1 MTGLQR
7 KTLAEKLYSFLAIAF
22 AVFWLGFLVFK
33 PAVLSALRPGNESS
47 GHLYPLLLLWLAVTF
62 VYGILLA
69 HWERRLPTLF
79 FSLLLFVLC
88 ALPRLAVLHFH
99 HYIATND
106 FANYLLYGQCFV
118 QGNFAP
124 AADLIA
130 NYYQMPKMGG
140 LVVFNGLLLHLF
152 GDTLL
157 GMQLANVVMTGLIC
171 VALYHLVRPLHEQAA
186 WLTALLW
193 MVYPSNIIS
202 TQIPT
207 NHHGAVLFFLLAL
220 LLYQKLLNSRNWWQV
235 VGLAA
240 VVGVLLTVSNLIHPS
255 VIIIKLS
262 ILCFTFLAVLYYV
275 GRQKKFFCVKNQKL
289 LAAVLLIF
297 LTSTVSQ
304 NIAMQQ
310 LQQQQIVT
318 DDKEISVLFKLVLGF
333 NTESN
338 GSFSEADYTY
348 IRQLPQEQQAEA
360 CLTLL
365 RQRLGNPLD
374 IVQFM
379 LHKTNVAWFA
389 RDGYFYWYNEGALQE
404 FSLRMAELNEGEQQQ
419 YWQTVRWIDGA
430 QALDIIFV
438 RLVYWL
444 AVAGLLASRRFSGTI
459 ENVLFFI
466 PLGWVAVIML
476 TEMQSR
482 YRYPAMPVFFLLAAL
497 GLCALWQW
505 LEKKQGR
512 HGKLKRNAGVKNG

>member
-1 MTGLQR
+1 MGRLQR
-7 KTLAEKLYSFLAIAF
+7 KTLAEKLYSVLAIAF
-22 AVFWLGFLVFK
+22 AVLWLGFLVLK
-33 PAVLSALRPGNESS
+33 PAVLSILQPGNESS
-47 GHLYPLLLLWLAVTF
+47 GHLYPLLLLWLAVTLLYA
-62 VYGILLA
+62 VLLA
-69 HWERRLPTLF
+69 RCERRLPTPLF
-79 FSLLLFVLC
+79 AVLLFVLC
-88 ALPRLAVLHFH
+88 ALPRLAVLQFH

-118 QGNFAP
+118 QGDFAP

-140 LVVFNGLLLHLF
+140 LVVFNGLLLRLF

-157 GMQLANVVMTGLIC
+157 GMQLANVVMTGIIC
-171 VALYHLVRPLHEQAA
+171 VVLYYLVRPLHRQAA
-186 WLTALLW
+186 WLTAMLW

-220 LLYQKLLNSRNWWQV
+220 LLYQKLLNSEQWWQV
-235 VGLAA
+235 LVLAA
-240 VVGVLLTVSNLIHPS
+240 AVGICLTVSNLIHPS

-262 ILCFTFLAVLYYV
+262 ILCFTLLAMLYYASK
-275 GRQKKFFCVKNQKL
+275 QKKIFCGRNQKL

-297 LTSTVSQ
+297 LTSACSQ

-338 GSFSEADYTY
+338 GSFSEADYIH
-348 IRQLPQEQQAEA
+348 IRELPQEQQAEA
-360 CLTLL
+360 CMALL
-365 RQRLGNPLD
+365 RQRLNNPLD
-374 IVQFM
+374 VVQFM
-379 LHKTNVAWFA
+379 LHKTNAAWFA
-389 RDGYFYWYNEGALQE
+389 RDGYFYWYNEGALE
-404 FSLRMAELNEGEQQQ
+404 AFSLHMAELNETEQQQ
-419 YWQTVRWIDGA
+419 YWQAVHWIDGA

-444 AVAGLLASRRFSGTI
+444 AVVGLLTNRRFTGTI

-466 PLGWVAVIML
+466 PLGWIAVIML

-505 LEKKQGR
+505 LGKKQGR